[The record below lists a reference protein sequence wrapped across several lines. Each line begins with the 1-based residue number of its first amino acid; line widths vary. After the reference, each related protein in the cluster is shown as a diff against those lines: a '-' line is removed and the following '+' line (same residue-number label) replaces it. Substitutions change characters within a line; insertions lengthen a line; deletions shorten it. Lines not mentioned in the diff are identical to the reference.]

1 MSVCHG
7 HHHKHRQPITIK
19 AAAATASSSFK
30 VKICGIT
37 SADDA
42 TLAASAGAAFVG
54 LIAWP
59 KAKRSV
65 STTIARDIAN
75 AAREHGAI
83 PIAVFVDETAEQ
95 MAEYCSAAGIDHAQL
110 HGDAARTQLPDLP
123 AWLHVVYVAQAAQD
137 GTLQTAAPRDCCS
150 NGQGI
155 ARNRCVCCACG
166 MHTTQSTNTTNT
178 MPSHDAQDTRMGAC
192 RWHDGGIGAGV

>member
-1 MSVCHG
+1 MVTTITNN
-7 HHHKHRQPITIK
+7 RTPI
-19 AAAATASSSFK
+19 ASATPAFK

-65 STTIARDIAN
+65 STTTAQDIAN
-75 AAREHGAI
+75 AAREHGAT
-83 PIAVFVDETAEQ
+83 PIAVFVEETAEQ
-95 MAEYCSAAGIDHAQL
+95 IAEYCQAAGIDHAQL

-137 GTLQTAAPRDCCS
+137 GQLQTTAPRDCC
-150 NGQGI
+150 GL
-155 ARNRCVCCACG
+155 ARNRYYIDDDDVGLYAVGC
-166 MHTTQSTNTTNT
+166 MRLLQHTQHPTQN
-178 MPSHDAQDTRMGAC
+178 TRMGAC
-192 RWHDGGIGAGV
+192 RWHGGRIRAGV